1 MVNFILCMFYD
12 ENFLKSYLLYDFIYM
27 TCGKRQNDRDGKQT
41 SGFWESQQGDLG
53 DCIRV

>member
-41 SGFWESQQGDLG
+41 SGFRESQQGDLG